1 MSASGSTTY
10 TKDFDVALLLATL
23 ILLHYFFCGT
33 GARSSSMRNQSLAA
47 PTVSFQYGL
56 ASYELS
62 AEGLLRHS
70 LSGRGL
76 QYL

>member
-10 TKDFDVALLLATL
+10 TKDFNVALLLATL

-33 GARSSSMRNQSLAA
+33 GARSAAMRNQSLAA
-47 PTVSFQYGL
+47 PTVAVQYGL